1 MGFVEILSG
10 EFIRQMK
17 ILKILSLCHFGNYD
31 HLKYGPFSMDTY

>member
-17 ILKILSLCHFGNYD
+17 ILKILSLCD
-31 HLKYGPFSMDTY
+31 HLKYGPFSLDTY